1 MNKNG
6 EAKKK
11 SLTAPADH
19 VSIFALLDAGDH
31 RGMATLYDR
40 YSGMIYSVGLRVL
53 RDPAAAEGVLQDV
66 LMLVWRTPQQ
76 FAKPDT
82 NLGIQLALV
91 ARNRAVSILRREH
104 REGFGEDM
112 PFTSSVNLTDEA
124 ERRRLREHASRVLRQ
139 LPREQ
144 SKVLGMAFFDGV
156 APTEIAEMTG
166 EAVVSVKERI
176 RTALVEIRKAVLP

>member
-1 MNKNG
+1 
-6 EAKKK
+6 
-11 SLTAPADH
+11 
-19 VSIFALLDAGDH
+19 
-31 RGMATLYDR
+31 
-40 YSGMIYSVGLRVL
+40 
-53 RDPAAAEGVLQDV
+53 
-66 LMLVWRTPQQ
+66 
-76 FAKPDT
+76 
-82 NLGIQLALV
+82 
-91 ARNRAVSILRREH
+91 
-104 REGFGEDM
+104 M

-166 EAVVSVKERI
+166 EAVASVKERI